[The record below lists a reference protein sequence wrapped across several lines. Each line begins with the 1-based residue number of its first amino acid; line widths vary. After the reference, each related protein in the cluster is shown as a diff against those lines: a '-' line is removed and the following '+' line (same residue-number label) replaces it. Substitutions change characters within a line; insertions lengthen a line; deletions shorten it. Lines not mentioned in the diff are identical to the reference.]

1 MIYKNLTI
9 DEKIM
14 VKSSRCTIASM
25 WIKHPKH
32 KTWLWL
38 CDKTVIKYIKNKY
51 FSENQNLQKP
61 EVKKTIQTTLF

>member
-14 VKSSRCTIASM
+14 VKSSRCTIAGM

-38 CDKTVIKYIKNKY
+38 CDKEVIKYIKSKY
-51 FSENQNLQKP
+51 FSENQNLIKP
-61 EVKKTIQTTLF
+61 ETKKHKQITLF